1 MLSNT
6 STPWAPWYVI
16 PADNKPFARLA
27 AGAVILD
34 TLVKIDPRYPSVSA
48 AARAAFA
55 DARVELL
62 DGKAPAAATTAR
74 TGDAAA
80 RGKAKPS
87 RGRRSSS

>member
-34 TLVKIDPRYPSVSA
+34 TLIKINPRYPTVSA
-48 AARAAFA
+48 DARAAFA
-55 DARVELL
+55 DAREELTG
-62 DGKAPAAATTAR
+62 GKPAAAAGAATDASAGTGKTAR
-74 TGDAAA
+74 
-80 RGKAKPS
+80 R
-87 RGRRSSS
+87 RRSS